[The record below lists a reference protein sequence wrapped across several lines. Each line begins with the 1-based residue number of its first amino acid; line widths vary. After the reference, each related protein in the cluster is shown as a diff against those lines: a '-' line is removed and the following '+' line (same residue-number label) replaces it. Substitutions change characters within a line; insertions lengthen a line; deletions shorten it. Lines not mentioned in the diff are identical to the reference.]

1 MLWVVW
7 EQWVFLLNDILY
19 RFWNSKTNDS
29 KKENYD
35 QALIQL
41 VAASL
46 VLQIT
51 ISLQVFLDVSSL
63 YTHYMAFL
71 PQMRALLDILVKIT
85 WSGIRSD
92 LKRPK
97 WYYVEFMGKKI
108 AITGIQLEH
117 MSTKHE
123 MLCGQRISN
132 SSNKINK
139 MIKVG
144 ISIKS
149 IPTCFLPTLKIV
161 AIWFQFLSWSR
172 KNCTTLSLNYSVNK
186 RLVFI
191 FSAIFCKFYLIIVY
205 DLKAKCTINSKWIF
219 MFDLKIVY

>member
-1 MLWVVW
+1 MTCY
-7 EQWVFLLNDILY
+7 IG
-19 RFWNSKTNDS
+19 SGTSTTNDS

-35 QALIQL
+35 QALTQL
-41 VAASL
+41 VSASL

-51 ISLQVFLDVSSL
+51 ISLQVFLDASSL

-71 PQMRALLDILVKIT
+71 SKMRVLLDVLVKIT
-85 WSGIRSD
+85 WSGIRFESLYFINLFNPSFD

-97 WYYVEFMGKKI
+97 RYYAEFIGKKI

-123 MLCGQRISN
+123 MLCGQIISN

-139 MIKVG
+139 MIKAG

-172 KNCTTLSLNYSVNK
+172 KNCTTLSLS
-186 RLVFI
+186 
-191 FSAIFCKFYLIIVY
+191 
-205 DLKAKCTINSKWIF
+205 
-219 MFDLKIVY
+219 

>member
-92 LKRPK
+92 LKRSK

-108 AITGIQLEH
+108 AIAWIQLEH
-117 MSTKHE
+117 MSTKH
-123 MLCGQRISN
+123 
-132 SSNKINK
+132 
-139 MIKVG
+139 
-144 ISIKS
+144 
-149 IPTCFLPTLKIV
+149 
-161 AIWFQFLSWSR
+161 
-172 KNCTTLSLNYSVNK
+172 
-186 RLVFI
+186 
-191 FSAIFCKFYLIIVY
+191 
-205 DLKAKCTINSKWIF
+205 
-219 MFDLKIVY
+219 